1 MCQLSIFL
9 RRTLNTNL
17 KETLK
22 RELKKY
28 YINNLDYEIFH
39 ELVLSIL
46 NAHTPLKKKHLRA
59 NQATFVTKEFRK
71 AIVKRARQR
80 NVCCKK
86 RTEATKAVY
95 NYQQHICVSLP
106 RKSYFENLDVQLVRD
121 NKNFGKTL
129 HPFFPIK
136 SNLKRKQHFKSC

>member
-1 MCQLSIFL
+1 MCQLPIFL

-46 NAHTPLKKKHLRA
+46 NAHTPLKKKQLRA

-80 NVCCKK
+80 NV
-86 RTEATKAVY
+86 
-95 NYQQHICVSLP
+95 
-106 RKSYFENLDVQLVRD
+106 
-121 NKNFGKTL
+121 
-129 HPFFPIK
+129 
-136 SNLKRKQHFKSC
+136 